1 MIDNEWTKT
10 KKDKREKIKLE
21 FDATSWQTIVLPDGI
36 KPEMIEDLWI
46 DLESQ
51 LVSIEVNGHTI
62 ELDSED
68 WSDSVMLD
76 KIYVTDEKTDGQ
88 TYNESFY

>member
-1 MIDNEWTKT
+1 MITNKWGTNYA
-10 KKDKREKIKLE
+10 KREKIKLE
-21 FDATSWQTIVLPDGI
+21 FDATSWQTIVLPEGI

-51 LVSIEVNGHTI
+51 LVEIEVNGHTI

-68 WSDSVMLD
+68 WADTVMLN
-76 KIYVTDEKTDGQ
+76 KIYVTDEKTDGLE
-88 TYNESFY
+88 YNESFY